1 VGALSWAPFP
11 SSSPRVAECPII
23 SDEKLCFFLKK
34 KKEKKKKNA
43 LSPGSIYT
51 KNNFMTPSSCS
62 LPE

>member
-1 VGALSWAPFP
+1 VG
-11 SSSPRVAECPII
+11 RVAECPII
-23 SDEKLCFFLKK
+23 SDEKLLLFFCLKK
-34 KKEKKKKNA
+34 KRKEKKNA